1 MFQIEGM
8 VRGYHY
14 YKDIWEAV
22 IGEELECEREHGNI
36 HDLYAVAVKQKSG
49 VTVGHLPKRISS
61 VCSLFLRRGGLIWC
75 TVSGSRRYSSD
86 LEQGGLEI
94 PCTIT
99 FDIGSNDSLEKKAE
113 KLVKSALT
121 TSSAK
126 PNSTIAE
133 GNSDNGPE
141 PKKRKL
147 DEPWDDTNW
156 EYEIKNGHML
166 TNSSINMAQDILK
179 KQFPAIKGL
188 ISTIDQYQT
197 PAADGGV
204 NQLQIFHCR
213 SRAHWIAASSIG
225 SVDSVNVY

>member
-1 MFQIEGM
+1 MDLK
-8 VRGYHY
+8 YH
-14 YKDIWEAV
+14 A
-22 IGEELECEREHGNI
+22 
-36 HDLYAVAVKQKSG
+36 Q
-49 VTVGHLPKRISS
+49 
-61 VCSLFLRRGGLIWC
+61 
-75 TVSGSRRYSSD
+75 
-86 LEQGGLEI
+86 
-94 PCTIT
+94 IT
-99 FDIGSNDSLEKKAE
+99 FDIGSNDKLSNLEKKAE
-113 KLVKSALT
+113 KLVKTALT

-141 PKKRKL
+141 PKRKL
-147 DEPWDDTNW
+147 DEPWHDTNW

-197 PAADGGV
+197 AADSGV

-225 SVDSVNVY
+225 SVDSVNVYDSVFSSLDNYSKEVVSKHFLTRSINLCRRNKLEVKIVACLP